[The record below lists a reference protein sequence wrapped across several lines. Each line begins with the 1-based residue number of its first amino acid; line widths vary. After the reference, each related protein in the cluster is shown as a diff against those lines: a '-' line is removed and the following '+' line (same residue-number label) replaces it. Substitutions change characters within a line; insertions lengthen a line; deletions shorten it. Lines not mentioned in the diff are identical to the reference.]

1 MKKVISTVL
10 ACTVLFGLAACN
22 TTETSVTTT
31 SEETTVTETT
41 EETTEAT
48 EETTEPVETTVELKY
63 DEMVKYSLE
72 NITDF
77 FYSTDFNPQHNG
89 HKLLKTQ
96 MDPELAAKND
106 LMGIKN
112 YYRVNYDYSEVPS
125 DEKEE
130 PWYKYNVYI
139 IELDM
144 DIYHYKPLETGS
156 KISFLTDAD
165 TSLECVVLFV
175 RGQYVLCIPAVEDED
190 YQKTLKASPAY
201 NNVDFERSCDNFK
214 HTGF

>member
-63 DEMVKYSLE
+63 DGMIKQTLDE
-72 NITDF
+72 ITNK
-77 FYSTDFNPQHNG
+77 FYTTEFDPKHDG

-96 MDPELAAKND
+96 MDPELASKNA
-106 LMGIKN
+106 LSGIKD
-112 YYRVNYDYSEVPS
+112 YFRINYDYSEAPS

-144 DIYHYKPLETGS
+144 DIYHYKHLETGS

-165 TSLECVVLFV
+165 TSIDCTVLYV
-175 RGQYVLCIPAVEDED
+175 RGQYVLCIPAAEEDD
-190 YQKTLKASPAY
+190 YQKMLNDSPAY
-201 NNVDFERSCDNFK
+201 NNVEFERACLNFQ
-214 HTGF
+214 HGS